1 MREDKRRVRDNAV
14 EGNIGT
20 GTFYFELTKRSQ
32 GSLAA
37 FHLRYGATL
46 VGTFT
51 YQTSLLDEVAANST
65 SAGDWSPESS
75 VTIDAAATAL
85 AGKVYHVGNNGAVRS
100 RIVAV
105 IATGGA
111 LDIAVAEKD

>member
-1 MREDKRRVRDNAV
+1 MREDKRRVRDNAT
-14 EGNIGT
+14 EGNIAAGT
-20 GTFYFELTKRSQ
+20 HYFELTKRSQ

-37 FHLRYGATL
+37 FHLRYGAAL
-46 VGTFT
+46 AATFT
-51 YQTSLLDEVAANST
+51 FETSLLDEVAVNST

-75 VTIDAAATAL
+75 VTIDAAATTL
-85 AGKVYHVGNNGAVRS
+85 AGKVYHVGNNGAVRA

-105 IATGGA
+105 VGTGGP